1 MGDCLVPAVPQS
13 RRPADIEVLIDCTF
27 EVISLCQHVIT
38 LDVEV
43 GELGQAEITVHDVAD
58 VFVRSLIFFLI

>member
-13 RRPADIEVLIDCTF
+13 RRPADIEVLIGCTF

-43 GELGQAEITVHDVAD
+43 GDLGQAEITVHDVWDAA
-58 VFVRSLIFFLI
+58 VGSLRFFLI